1 MKPIAHIATISEYN
15 DRINTETLHPLVSC
29 INLSNVKPQKRK
41 NQAAEAVSF
50 GFYSIFLKEDK
61 NCEIKYGRNSYDYQ
75 QGTVVFIAPHQI
87 VSIIEDGDN
96 YQPTGYALLFHP
108 DLIKGTALGKH
119 IKAYPFFSYNVLEA
133 LHLSKQE
140 KKVIQECFQ
149 KIVVELKQS
158 IDKHSK
164 KIIASNIE
172 LFLDY
177 CTRFYDRQF
186 ITRNHANTGVLEK
199 FDKLLNDYFQS
210 ENPKAIGIATVPF
223 FANELNLS
231 SNYFGDL
238 IKKETGKSALEYIH
252 LKIIDTAKE
261 LLFDPGKSISEI
273 AYELGYKYPQH
284 FTRLFKQ
291 QVGCSPNEYRFL
303 NLDIPSKSAHT

>member
-1 MKPIAHIATISEYN
+1 MKLIAHIATISEYN
-15 DRINTETLHPLVSC
+15 DKIDIETLHPLVSF
-29 INLSNVKPQKRK
+29 IDFSNVEPQKRGRES
-41 NQAAEAVSF
+41 AEAVSF
-50 GFYSIFLKEDK
+50 GFYSIFLKEDT

-75 QGTVVFIAPHQI
+75 QGTLVFIAPQQI
-87 VSIIEDGDN
+87 VSIIEDGEN

-108 DLIKGTALGKH
+108 DLIKGTSLGQH
-119 IKAYPFFSYNVLEA
+119 IREYQFFSYDVHEA

-140 KKVIQECFQ
+140 KKLIQECFK
-149 KIVVELKQS
+149 KIVFELKQS

-164 KIIASNIE
+164 KILVSNIE

-186 ITRNHANTGVLEK
+186 ITREHANTGVVEK
-199 FDKLLNDYFQS
+199 FDILLNDYFQS
-210 ENPKAIGIATVPF
+210 ENPQAIGIATVAF

-231 SNYFGDL
+231 ANYFGDL

-252 LKIIDTAKE
+252 LKIIETAKE
-261 LLFDPGKSISEI
+261 LLFDTGKSVSEI

-291 QVGCSPNEYRFL
+291 QVGYSPNEYRFL
-303 NLDIPSKSAHT
+303 NLDISQ